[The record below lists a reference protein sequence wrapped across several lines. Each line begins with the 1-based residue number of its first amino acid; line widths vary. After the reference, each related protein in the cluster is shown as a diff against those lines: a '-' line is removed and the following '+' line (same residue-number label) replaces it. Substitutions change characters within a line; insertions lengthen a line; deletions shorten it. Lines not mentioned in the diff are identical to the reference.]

1 MHKIGGEA
9 YRKIQLCVDSYENGV
24 LKGRYYMKTGDGAF
38 ESIAQFLTDV
48 ESVFDTINFPQAYM
62 AKRSF
67 SSTPAPGAGERPEP
81 GPRTGELGTFVIRIL
96 FRQHTSWQ
104 GSVTWVEEDREQT
117 FRSVLE
123 LILLIDGALG
133 GCRRKSDSDCIPET
147 VGA

>member
-1 MHKIGGEA
+1 MHTWGGEA
-9 YRKIQLCVDSYENGV
+9 YRKIQLCVDSYGDGV
-24 LKGRYYMKTGDGAF
+24 MKGRYYMKTGGREFD
-38 ESIAQFLTDV
+38 SIVQFLTDV
-48 ESVFDTINFPQAYM
+48 ESVLDTINFPQAYT

-67 SSTPAPGAGERPEP
+67 SSSPSPVVGSSPGP
-81 GPRTGELGTFVIRIL
+81 GPRRGAVGTFELRIL

-104 GSVTWVEEDREQT
+104 GSVTWVEENREQT

-133 GCRRKSDSDCIPET
+133 GCRRQPSSDRGPES